1 MRGLLIW
8 SLVFSFVTTCS
19 CSKWEELR
27 SKQAV
32 QAAIEEHLKQNRQIQ
47 LDKFTT
53 EIEEVK
59 VRGDTAEALV
69 KYRSKES
76 PDLTV
81 QVRYSLRKAGDHWE
95 VRSSSPAG
103 GQEMNPHSGVG
114 TPAPAP
120 AQKTPGLQS
129 SH

>member
-8 SLVFSFVTTCS
+8 SLVFSLAATSS
-19 CSKWEELR
+19 CSKGEGLR

-47 LDKFTT
+47 LENFTT

-59 VRGDTAEALV
+59 LQGDTAEALV

-76 PDLTV
+76 PELTV
-81 QVRYSLRKAGDHWE
+81 QVRYSLRKTGDHWE

-103 GQEMNPHSGVG
+103 GQAMNPHGSMG

-120 AQKTPGLQS
+120 TQKTPGLQS